1 MTAVSRW
8 LLAAFAASTSA
19 SAVAQQTTPAP
30 MASPAAPAMATA
42 APTARAEPSVP
53 PAPAVPKTVWSDVRV
68 ASPYIAM
75 TFDDGPSKTLT
86 PHLLDILKERNMHV
100 TFFVVG
106 ENAKDHPEILQ
117 RAVAEGHEIGN
128 HSWSHP
134 NFAKMT
140 DEAVKSELER
150 TKEAIMAG
158 TGGKPVTLMRP
169 PYGSFT
175 KDQRRWF
182 HDELGYT
189 TILWDV
195 DPLDWKRPVTPAQVE
210 ERILA
215 QTRNG
220 SIILSHD
227 IHATT
232 VEAMPDTFDKLL
244 AKGFKFV
251 TVTELIAMNEP
262 EPPKPPKPVS
272 AKADSA
278 AAKGKHTPRPAA
290 TPSPTPNANLPE
302 KITGSSSQ

>member
-8 LLAAFAASTSA
+8 LLAAFVAFTALPALAQQPASA
-19 SAVAQQTTPAP
+19 SGTPP
-30 MASPAAPAMATA
+30 PGV
-42 APTARAEPSVP
+42 APTATPSVSAEP
-53 PAPAVPKTVWSDVRV
+53 APPKTVWSEVHV
-68 ASPYIAM
+68 TSPYIAM

-86 PHLLDILKERNMHV
+86 PKLLDILKERNMHV

-106 ENAKDHPEILQ
+106 ENAKDHPEILK
-117 RAVAEGHEIGN
+117 RAIDEGHEIGN

-134 NFAKMT
+134 NFAKMS
-140 DEAVKSELER
+140 DEAVKSELSR
-150 TKEAIMAG
+150 TKDAIMAG
-158 TGGKPVTLMRP
+158 TGGKPVILMRP

-195 DPLDWKRPVTPAQVE
+195 DPLDWKRPGPAVVE
-210 ERILA
+210 SRILEG
-215 QTRNG
+215 THNG

-227 IHATT
+227 IHPGT

-251 TVTELIAMNEP
+251 TVSELIAMNQP
-262 EPPKPPKPVS
+262 EPPKPARS
-272 AKADSA
+272 AKGKSADTASHAVKADS
-278 AAKGKHTPRPAA
+278 T
-290 TPSPTPNANLPE
+290 PTPTPGPKLPD
-302 KITGSSSQ
+302 KITGSSAL